1 MYVHIFTLISVKTSF
16 TISSCIDE
24 LDPRGAALSNIPY
37 LENLSR
43 KRHIYIYMCILE
55 TDVYINEV
63 KTPDSDSGV
72 QHLTV
77 KTLPQYF
84 TP

>member
-1 MYVHIFTLISVKTSF
+1 
-16 TISSCIDE
+16 
-24 LDPRGAALSNIPY
+24 
-37 LENLSR
+37 
-43 KRHIYIYMCILE
+43 MCILE

>member
-24 LDPRGAALSNIPY
+24 LDPHGAALSNIPC

-72 QHLTV
+72 QYLTV